1 METIRYPLPWSR
13 HFCVDDV
20 FRFPVWWDMWS
31 LEGNLAKL
39 FKAYN
44 SGQICFEIWVGSLR
58 IASLRPIRARISNSI
73 PSPSKFLYIMDAR
86 VKHEINDSHIHLWSW
101 WLGLPKLA
109 GFRLGKYLRKGKR
122 LQVKIKVKYVIGASE
137 LQKIG
142 NGQIANNFGIQDGYI
157 FTLTSLGLRLDTR
170 RHFSGVNLGPL
181 GGLGI
186 G

>member
-1 METIRYPLPWSR
+1 M
-13 HFCVDDV
+13 
-20 FRFPVWWDMWS
+20 
-31 LEGNLAKL
+31 
-39 FKAYN
+39 
-44 SGQICFEIWVGSLR
+44 VG
-58 IASLRPIRARISNSI
+58 
-73 PSPSKFLYIMDAR
+73 
-86 VKHEINDSHIHLWSW
+86 
-101 WLGLPKLA
+101 GLPKLA

-181 GGLGI
+181 GGLFI